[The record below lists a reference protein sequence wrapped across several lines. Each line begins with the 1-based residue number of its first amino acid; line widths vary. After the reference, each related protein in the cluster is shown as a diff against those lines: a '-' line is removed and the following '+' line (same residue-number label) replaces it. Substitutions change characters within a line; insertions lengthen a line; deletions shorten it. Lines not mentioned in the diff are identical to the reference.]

1 MAKQIYQI
9 SALVCG
15 ILTVVGTLAYLHSQN
30 AWTPHGQLT
39 HTVGS
44 EPVQTKGKTAKKSY
58 ANWLRQ
64 EAQASLPPR
73 PPGTPLITI
82 GPTTTL
88 GCDKICQEW
97 KATIPTNLRV
107 GGALGRWRGDING
120 VWTLTKEQV
129 NGAHVWEARRSLLGS
144 YLYYTTDGVWTIG
157 DDRDKENKRIGFVR
171 SAKVNKSTLPT
182 QVASWQVR
190 GGKNEWAVQKLK
202 VRKESAK
209 KSARRLV
216 SKFVDHVSS
225 DAEANA
231 AESPAAKESVGC
243 MNGNCNNG
251 MSEKQQIRKDHAN
264 SGE

>member
-1 MAKQIYQI
+1 MCV
-9 SALVCG
+9 SARHDYGMIVWRACATAAELAARVSQDVWARALNAQRYTNDVLVVLIVCMHQEHEPLRTDG
-15 ILTVVGTLAYLHSQN
+15 QADLSDIRLGLRNSDRCWYTCVPPQPERMDAAWAGDSVHPFAIAILTHVV
-30 AWTPHGQLT
+30 QLT

-120 VWTLTKEQV
+120 VWTLTK
-129 NGAHVWEARRSLLGS
+129 AR
-144 YLYYTTDGVWTIG
+144 D
-157 DDRDKENKRIGFVR
+157 
-171 SAKVNKSTLPT
+171 
-182 QVASWQVR
+182 
-190 GGKNEWAVQKLK
+190 
-202 VRKESAK
+202 
-209 KSARRLV
+209 
-216 SKFVDHVSS
+216 
-225 DAEANA
+225 
-231 AESPAAKESVGC
+231 
-243 MNGNCNNG
+243 
-251 MSEKQQIRKDHAN
+251 
-264 SGE
+264 